1 MLVITIISDI
11 NRPMDFFKLKKV
23 RDGAD
28 LVKFGLFHFVL
39 SSLIVWILFI
49 MALYANLDDGIYV
62 NLNYASFNDSIGLY
76 ALYDFFLALMILS
89 AKNRLQDLRFFAIPV
104 GIFFLSLLSG
114 YLGLILAVLLT
125 MIPVAPTHYRS
136 RLKQ

>member
-1 MLVITIISDI
+1 
-11 NRPMDFFKLKKV
+11 MDFFKLKKV